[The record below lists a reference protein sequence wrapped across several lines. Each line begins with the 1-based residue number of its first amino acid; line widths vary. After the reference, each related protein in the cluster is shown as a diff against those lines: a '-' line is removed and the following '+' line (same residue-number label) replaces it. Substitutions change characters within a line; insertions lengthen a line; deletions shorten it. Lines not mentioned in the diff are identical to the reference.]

1 MKVETQA
8 QLLLEFHS
16 KLLVIRRIE
25 RIIQSDEMIDLFPKA
40 TREGKDE
47 IVRLIYQFDFE
58 GLRANIMKLR
68 SRELELMGVRELR
81 AKAQKLGVR
90 NYNHLTKG
98 LLLSAIVRIQNE
110 RNQAIARQIA

>member
-58 GLRANIMKLR
+58 GLRLI
-68 SRELELMGVRELR
+68 
-81 AKAQKLGVR
+81 
-90 NYNHLTKG
+90 
-98 LLLSAIVRIQNE
+98 
-110 RNQAIARQIA
+110 